1 MITIKKL
8 EDDKTQLDQL
18 KAEIKENAT
27 KSIEKSENDHDVII
41 NLVNDMQGQSDRQME
56 LVSMINDLR
65 QEISQLKELK
75 H

>member
-1 MITIKKL
+1 M
-8 EDDKTQLDQL
+8 
-18 KAEIKENAT
+18 
-27 KSIEKSENDHDVII
+27 SIDDHDVII